1 MQLTIHEKKEN
12 IFLKRFEVKGKVK
25 FEGTTPSNVQV
36 VEALSKEMGQS
47 PELVVM
53 KQIKSGFGSQEA
65 EILAYV
71 YQTAEAKNKEVLLPH
86 QKKKAA
92 AAAAEEKK
100 E

>member
-12 IFLKRFEVKGKVK
+12 VFLKRFEVKGKVK

-36 VEALSKEMGQS
+36 IETLSKEMGQS

-71 YQTAEAKNKEVLLPH
+71 YQNLEAKNKNEVLLPH

-92 AAAAEEKK
+92 GENKEENK
-100 E
+100 